1 MMAVVCMADAQ
12 TSLHVIM
19 MKQPMWKMD
28 RVSIQVAPMQ
38 KRAITTQLPDAT
50 MALALPPV
58 VPMLT
63 HVITM

>member
-1 MMAVVCMADAQ
+1 
-12 TSLHVIM
+12 
-19 MKQPMWKMD
+19 
-28 RVSIQVAPMQ
+28 MQ

-58 VPMLT
+58 VPMLL